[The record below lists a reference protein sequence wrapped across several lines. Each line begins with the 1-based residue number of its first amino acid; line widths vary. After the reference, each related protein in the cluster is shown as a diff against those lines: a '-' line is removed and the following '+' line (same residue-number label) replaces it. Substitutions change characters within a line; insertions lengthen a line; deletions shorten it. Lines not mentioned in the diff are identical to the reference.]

1 MTDLGLIRREM
12 ILDQL
17 RISNST
23 LYLWI
28 SQGKFPEHTKKCG
41 RIVFW
46 RVSDI
51 QRWIDGS
58 YCSEVDGG
66 DLTNG

>member
-1 MTDLGLIRREM
+1 MADLGLIRREM
-12 ILDQL
+12 ILEQL
-17 RISNST
+17 GISNST

-28 SQGKFPEHTKKCG
+28 AQGKFPEHIKKCG

-51 QRWIDGS
+51 QQWMGD
-58 YCSEVDGG
+58 SE
-66 DLTNG
+66 

>member
-1 MTDLGLIRREM
+1 M

-46 RVSDI
+46 RISDV
-51 QRWIDGS
+51 QKWIDS
-58 YCSEVDGG
+58 CDSSVK
-66 DLTNG
+66 

>member
-12 ILDQL
+12 ILEQL

-28 SQGKFPEHTKKCG
+28 TQGKFPDHKKKCG

-46 RVSDI
+46 QVSDI
-51 QRWIDGS
+51 QQWMDGS
-58 YCSEVDGG
+58 FSTETGRG
-66 DLTNG
+66 DTN

>member
-12 ILDQL
+12 ILEQL
-17 RISNST
+17 CISNST

-51 QRWIDGS
+51 KQWMNGS
-58 YCSEVDGG
+58 YGAEVDVG
-66 DLTNG
+66 DSE